1 MTFDDRWKS
10 LAAAA
15 RRAPEPP
22 SVMADA
28 VSDFSALVH
37 RGMAARSAS
46 VAVSDISSDWR
57 GMAMAA
63 GLCAACL
70 AGLMSI
76 APVRD
81 EVGDAFVSL
90 AQAPRSMPTTAFI
103 PAPPQLPA
111 LASLSPVSLSPADL
125 ADRVAGWFTASPETT
140 P

>member
-15 RRAPEPP
+15 RRAAEP
-22 SVMADA
+22 AGA
-28 VSDFSALVH
+28 VPDVAVLVH
-37 RGMAARSAS
+37 RGMAARTAP

-57 GMAMAA
+57 GMAAA
-63 GLCAACL
+63 ASLCAVCL

-76 APVRD
+76 TSVRD
-81 EVGDAFVSL
+81 EVGDALSSL
-90 AQAPRSMPTTAFI
+90 AMAPHALPTTAFI
-103 PAPPQLPA
+103 PAPPRPPT
-111 LASLSPVSLSPADL
+111 LASLSPVDL

>member
-15 RRAPEPP
+15 RRASEPAGALP
-22 SVMADA
+22 D
-28 VSDFSALVH
+28 VSTLVQ
-37 RGMAARSAS
+37 RGMAARTAS
-46 VAVSDISSDWR
+46 VAVSDLSSDWR
-57 GMAMAA
+57 GMAAAA

-76 APVRD
+76 TSVRD

-90 AQAPRSMPTTAFI
+90 AHAPRALPTTAFI
-103 PAPPQLPA
+103 PAPPRPPT
-111 LASLSPVSLSPADL
+111 LAALSPVDL
-125 ADRVAGWFTASPETT
+125 ADRVAGWFTASPETI